1 MARVPDPA
9 TPGGPDPIA
18 GVDDDEQ
25 IDAALD
31 DDEPVDADLFDEDL
45 FDDEDGV
52 LFDDDFDDFDDEFDD
67 DDPDED
73 PGEGESPFR
82 DRPFIPTERALALL
96 AEGTIEIIGRMPWSS
111 NATFLVDL
119 EHDGLL
125 AQGIYKPARGER
137 PLWDFP
143 SGLYRR
149 EVAAFTL
156 SEHLGWGLV
165 PPTVERDGPL
175 GPGSLQLF
183 VPADFTQHYFTIRD
197 AGRHTEVLQQLCVF
211 DIVTNN
217 TDRKGGHVLLD
228 RDDRIWAIDNGLS
241 FHAEFKLRTVI
252 WDFAGAPVPRPV
264 LDTLAGLLDTGLPD
278 AVAEV
283 LTPFERDAALTRCR
297 AVLVEGRFPVD
308 HTGRRYPWP
317 LV

>member
-1 MARVPDPA
+1 MPGSETPSGAGAPGEHDP
-9 TPGGPDPIA
+9 TPVDDLLDDELIDDELCFDDDLDDELFDQFDEDE
-18 GVDDDEQ
+18 DDDE
-25 IDAALD
+25 AGS
-31 DDEPVDADLFDEDL
+31 EVEH
-45 FDDEDGV
+45 
-52 LFDDDFDDFDDEFDD
+52 
-67 DDPDED
+67 
-73 PGEGESPFR
+73 PFR
-82 DRPFIPTERALALL
+82 DRPPIPTARALALL
-96 AEGTIEIIGRMPWSS
+96 AEGEIEIIGRMPWSS

-119 EHDGLL
+119 VHDGLP

-143 SGLYRR
+143 SGLHRR
-149 EVAAFTL
+149 EVAAFEL
-156 SEHLGWGLV
+156 SELFGWDLV

-183 VPADFTQHYFTIRD
+183 VPADFAQHYFTIRD
-197 AGRHTEVLQQLCVF
+197 AGGHTEVLQQLCIF
-211 DIVTNN
+211 DIVANN

-228 RDDRIWAIDNGLS
+228 REGGIWAIDNGLS

-252 WDFAGAPVPRPV
+252 WDFGGQTIPRPMLEPLV
-264 LDTLAGLLDTGLPD
+264 RLLDDGLP
-278 AVAEV
+278 ASLAAK
-283 LTPFERDAALTRCR
+283 LSAFERDAVLARAR